1 MTYFLN
7 QLNICTRDSPYTGS
21 SPLLSYE
28 FLFDKRGLELIRGGG
43 GGGGVLGKPKKT
55 PYLSLLAE
63 LRAQSSVSF
72 FPQSILHLI
81 CLQVAFRVKLVDN
94 CH

>member
-28 FLFDKRGLELIRGGG
+28 FLFDKRGLELIREGGG
-43 GGGGVLGKPKKT
+43 GGAVVGKRKKT

-81 CLQVAFRVKLVDN
+81 CLQVAFRVNLVDN